1 MYEKILV
8 PIDLGDL
15 VGAEKA
21 LKNAA
26 AMPLAEGGELHV
38 ITVVPTYGM
47 SIVGSYFDGSFEDEA
62 TQRAQQALSEF
73 LNQDGTGKLVTK
85 GHVAHGS
92 IYEEIIGAADKLKCD
107 LIVMTGHR
115 PEMKD
120 YLLGPNAARVVRHAN
135 QSVMVVRD

>member
-1 MYEKILV
+1 MYDKILV

-21 LKNAA
+21 LNRAG
-26 AMPLAEGGELHV
+26 AMPLADGGELHV
-38 ITVVPTYGM
+38 LTVIPTYGM
-47 SIVGSYFDGSFEDEA
+47 SIVGSYFDSSFEDKAAE
-62 TQRAQQALSEF
+62 TAQEALSEF
-73 LNQDGTGKLVTK
+73 LNQNDVGSSITK

-92 IYEEIIGAADKLKCD
+92 IYEEIISAADKLGCD